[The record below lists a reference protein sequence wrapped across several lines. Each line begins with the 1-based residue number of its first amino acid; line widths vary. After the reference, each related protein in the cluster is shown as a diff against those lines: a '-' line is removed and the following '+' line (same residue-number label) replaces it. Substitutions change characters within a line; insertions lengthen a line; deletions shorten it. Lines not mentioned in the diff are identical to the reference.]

1 MVYGDSI
8 IILYILIFDKRYLW
22 YNYTISSFYFY
33 KNLQIYRFYAG
44 SD

>member
-33 KNLQIYRFYAG
+33 KNLQIYRFHAC